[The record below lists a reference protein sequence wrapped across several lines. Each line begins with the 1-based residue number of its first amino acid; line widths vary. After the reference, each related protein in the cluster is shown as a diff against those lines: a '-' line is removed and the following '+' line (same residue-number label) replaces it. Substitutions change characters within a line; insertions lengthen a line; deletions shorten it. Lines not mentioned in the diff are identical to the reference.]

1 MSGAPV
7 TGAPAVAAASPAP
20 CPATCTR
27 ATLLRSAAA
36 LAMGGAG
43 AAVLVG
49 CADPDA
55 PSGVAAPPS
64 GGGDKVTVAAS
75 DVPVGGVVSQTVG
88 EDPVVVAQPSEGE
101 FVAYSA
107 VCTHAGGIVAPAG
120 KLVVQCPLHGS
131 EFDLGDDGAVLAP
144 PAKRPLAEYPLTVAG
159 DQLELG

>member
-1 MSGAPV
+1 MSTA
-7 TGAPAVAAASPAP
+7 T

-36 LAMGGAG
+36 LAVGGAG
-43 AAVLVG
+43 VAVLAG

-55 PSGVAAPPS
+55 PSGVAAPPGD
-64 GGGDKVTVAAS
+64 GGGKATLSAS

-88 EDPVVVAQPSEGE
+88 KDPVVVAQPTEGSL
-101 FVAYSA
+101 VAFSA

-120 KLVVQCPLHGS
+120 KLVVRCPLHGS
-131 EFDLGDDGAVLAP
+131 EFDLGDDAAVLAP
-144 PAKRPLAEYPLTVAG
+144 PARKPLAEYPLTVSG

>member
-1 MSGAPV
+1 MITAPT
-7 TGAPAVAAASPAP
+7 TGAALAP

-36 LAMGGAG
+36 LAVGAG
-43 AAVLVG
+43 AAVLAG

-64 GGGDKVTVAAS
+64 GGGEKVAVAAA

-131 EFDLGDDGAVLAP
+131 QFDLGDGAAVLAP
-144 PAKRPLAEYPLTVAG
+144 PAQEPLAEYPLTVSG